1 MQKKGLKRH
10 SFTLIEV
17 VVAIM
22 IVVMLASLATP
33 LYFRYVRKAKLDTAK
48 TQLKLLEQA
57 LMDYKLDVGKF
68 PETSDGLQCL
78 VENVSQSEKWDGP
91 YLKPSVPKDPWGNDY
106 VYTSPGEHG
115 DIDLVSYGADGQPGG
130 EDENADITNYVEK

>member
-57 LMDYKLDVGKF
+57 LMDY
-68 PETSDGLQCL
+68 
-78 VENVSQSEKWDGP
+78 
-91 YLKPSVPKDPWGNDY
+91 
-106 VYTSPGEHG
+106 
-115 DIDLVSYGADGQPGG
+115 
-130 EDENADITNYVEK
+130 